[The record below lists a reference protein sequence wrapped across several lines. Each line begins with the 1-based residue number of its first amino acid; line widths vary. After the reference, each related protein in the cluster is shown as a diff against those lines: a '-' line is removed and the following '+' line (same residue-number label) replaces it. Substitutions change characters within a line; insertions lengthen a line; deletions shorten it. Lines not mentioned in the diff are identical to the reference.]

1 MYGQG
6 ILIILY
12 GLYNHIKFEMKKV
25 LSYIVTAAII
35 SCLPSIV
42 FTQDISLAPKNS
54 RMAFSTT
61 ENSHSTAVPYINN
74 VNGKVLKSFYRSF
87 GDQPGAKWFQSGK
100 GYTVFFKDSFMS
112 ANIYF
117 KRNGT
122 IEYRI
127 YTYSEDILANSVRH
141 IVKTHFY
148 DYAIILVTEVHKN
161 ESKSF
166 FVKVE
171 DNTTIKT
178 VKVEG
183 EEWEVVEELKKQVQA
198 KL

>member
-1 MYGQG
+1 
-6 ILIILY
+6 
-12 GLYNHIKFEMKKV
+12 MKKV

-42 FTQDISLAPKNS
+42 FAQDISLTPKNS
-54 RMAFSTT
+54 RLAFSMT
-61 ENSHSTAVPYINN
+61 EESHSIAVPYINN
-74 VNGKVLKSFYRSF
+74 VSGKVLKSFYSTF
-87 GDQPGAKWFQSGK
+87 GEQPGAKWFQSGK

-112 ANIYF
+112 ANIHF
-117 KRNGT
+117 KKNGT

-127 YTYSEDILANSVRH
+127 YTYSEDMLANSVRH

-148 DYAIILVTEVHKN
+148 DYEIIHVTEVHKN

-166 FVKVE
+166 FVKVQDE
-171 DNTTIKT
+171 SSIKT

-183 EEWEVVEELKKQVQA
+183 GDWEVVEELKKQ
-198 KL
+198 